1 MVPLLDSLANRCATW
16 SVGTAR
22 GVARRLPGDDLVSVS
37 SPIAALQM
45 QRYRDSGTVEQMN

>member
-1 MVPLLDSLANRCATW
+1 VPLLDSLANRCATL

-22 GVARRLPGDDLVSVS
+22 GVARRLPADGLVSVS

-45 QRYRDSGTVEQMN
+45 QRYRDSGTVEQMK